1 MILRMLVI
9 FVNKDS
15 VTSVKKCV
23 HHTMLHGI
31 RDIKTHIKDIS
42 KRKKEIHFKNFTIC
56 TF

>member
-1 MILRMLVI
+1 MLVV